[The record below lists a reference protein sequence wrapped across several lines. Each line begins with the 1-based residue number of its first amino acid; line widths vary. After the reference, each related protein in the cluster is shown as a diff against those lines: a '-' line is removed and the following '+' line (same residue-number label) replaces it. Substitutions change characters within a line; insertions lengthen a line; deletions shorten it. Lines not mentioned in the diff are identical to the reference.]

1 MQKKIYIL
9 VGVVILALAGL
20 LFWAFGQS
28 NEQPVGLKQVVKMDC
43 ATAQVPFAC
52 YLDKAMAAK
61 DPNLCLDAGA
71 AKKLDCLEA
80 YKEILG
86 VEVDCANIQDADFQ
100 RECMMVS
107 QSGLSEELTEG
118 EGAEQE
124 QMSDPEVESEM
135 DPEDGRSIDR
145 P

>member
-9 VGVVILALAGL
+9 IGVVILALAGL
-20 LFWAFGQS
+20 FFWVFSQP
-28 NEQPVGLKQVVKMDC
+28 NERPVGLKQVVKMDC

-61 DPNLCLDAGA
+61 DPNLCLNAGA

-86 VEVDCANIQDADFQ
+86 VEVDCAVIQDADFQ
-100 RECMMVS
+100 RECMMFA
-107 QSGLSEELTEG
+107 QNGLTEELTEG
-118 EGAEQE
+118 DGVEQKSV
-124 QMSDPEVESEM
+124 SDPEVESEM
-135 DPEDGRSIDR
+135 DPEDEKSIDR